1 MAYRWEDDIPTD
13 GFGFRQGEDVRGFT
27 IEERDLIV
35 RAHTDDAFAEV
46 KRIRD
51 ERRVREAKER
61 ERKQWPATRAGQL
74 LKKLGECFAEYR
86 ECLMEDPRLQEK
98 ALEFDE
104 VNQKIFN
111 RMRTNIEQ
119 AHNSPRCRFQKPN
132 GMTCRAPK
140 VRGKKYCHMHIML
153 EEARPEKISLPSLG
167 DANGI
172 QAAIA
177 KGAQAVVDGKLD
189 QKQAGLLG
197 YYLQLA
203 VSNIGRVDFEE
214 EREEQRSGDRA

>member
-13 GFGFRQGEDVRGFT
+13 GFGIRQGEDERGYSA
-27 IEERDLIV
+27 EEREMLL
-35 RAHTDDAFAEV
+35 HTHTSEGFAEIN
-46 KRIRD
+46 RIRD
-51 ERRVREAKER
+51 ERRLREAKER
-61 ERKQWPATRAGQL
+61 ERKAWPATRAGQL

-86 ECLMEDPRLQEK
+86 ECLLEDPKLQEK

-132 GMTCRAPK
+132 GMTCRAPR

-203 VSNIGRVDFEE
+203 VSNIGRVDFD
-214 EREEQRSGDRA
+214 EEQEGQRAD